1 MLDHIRTDN
10 ITTYMKEVESFPRI
24 SHERERELYNI
35 MHGEDKVAAEEARTE
50 LITANLRLVVKLS
63 HDYKQFGQAFS
74 DIVQE
79 GNLGLVIAA
88 DKFNPDICP
97 KFSVVAAWWIK
108 QRIRKSILSQ
118 TRTVRIPDGAAQLA
132 SRVAKTRH
140 SYEAMFGELPTNEEV
155 AEILGVSV
163 RRIEGAA
170 IADVNICSMDE
181 QVNEDSKTTF
191 EEMLI
196 ETIDDTND
204 EPEDMDEA
212 VCDLNRLVE
221 KLPAKDKFLL
231 KNSYGFGCVAQP
243 IEILAQETGMSP
255 RCIRGRLHSIYQHLY
270 EVLKD
275 KQYDF

>member
-35 MHGEDKVAAEEARTE
+35 MHSEDKVAAEEARTE
-50 LITANLRLVVKLS
+50 LITSNLRLVVKLS

-79 GNLGLVIAA
+79 GNIGLVIAA

-132 SRVAKTRH
+132 SRIARTRH
-140 SYEAMFGELPTNEEV
+140 AYEAMFGENPTNEEV
-155 AEILGVSV
+155 AEILGISV
-163 RRIEGAA
+163 RRVEGAA
-170 IADVNICSMDE
+170 IAEVAICSMDE
-181 QVNEDSKTTF
+181 KVNEDSTTTF
-191 EEMLI
+191 EDMLV

-204 EPEDMDEA
+204 TPEDMDEA
-212 VCDLNRLVE
+212 VYDLHALID
-221 KLPAKDKFLL
+221 KLNDKDKFLL
-231 KNSYGFGCVAQP
+231 KNSYGIGCAAQP
-243 IEILAQETGMSP
+243 LDMLAQETGMSP
-255 RCIRGRLHSIYQHLY
+255 RCIRGRLYSIYQHLH
-270 EVLKD
+270 EVMKD

>member
-1 MLDHIRTDN
+1 MTEHFRTAKIDQYMHD
-10 ITTYMKEVESFPRI
+10 IEPYSRTTR
-24 SHERERELYNI
+24 ERERELYNL
-35 MHGEDKVAAEEARTE
+35 MHGEDKDAADQARNE
-50 LITANLRLVVKLS
+50 LITSNLKLVVALAHSFKR
-63 HDYKQFGQAFS
+63 YGVAF
-74 DIVQE
+74 DDLVQE
-79 GNLGLVIAA
+79 GNMGLCVAA
-88 DKFNPDICP
+88 DKFNPDICE
-97 KFSVVAAWWIK
+97 KFSIVAASWIK
-108 QRIRKSILSQ
+108 QRIRKAVLSQ
-118 TRTVRIPDGAAQLA
+118 TRTVRVPDGMCQMAA
-132 SRVAKTRH
+132 RIAKTKH
-140 SYEAMFGELPTNEEV
+140 AYEAMFGELPTNEEV

-231 KNSYGFGCVAQP
+231 KNSYGLGCIAQP